1 MFTGLVESL
10 GRIVDITISG
20 GTAKIAITPEKN
32 FVDLKYGESIAVNG
46 ACLTLEKGWTNEK
59 LSFHA
64 LEESLNKTNLK
75 DLKVND
81 IVNLERAL
89 ALGDRLG
96 GHLVQGHIDT
106 VSTIRDIRKT
116 ETDFIVEINM
126 QSEIRKFMIKKGSIA
141 IDGISLTLVE
151 VNDEYFS
158 VHIIPTTLED
168 TSLKNKKANDL
179 VNLETDL
186 IGKYVFNQVA
196 EVANSE
202 SNVTMES
209 LFNAGF

>member
-10 GRIVDITISG
+10 GRVIDINISG
-20 GTAKIAITPEKN
+20 GTAKLAIAPDKN
-32 FVDLKYGESIAVNG
+32 FHNLKYGESIAVNG
-46 ACLTLEKGWTNEK
+46 ACLTLEKDFSNDRLT
-59 LSFHA
+59 FHA

-75 DLKVND
+75 FLKVND

-106 VSTIRDIRKT
+106 VSTVREIRKT
-116 ETDFIVEINM
+116 ETDFILEINM
-126 QSEIRKFMIKKGSIA
+126 KSDIRKFMIKKGSIA

-158 VHIIPTTLED
+158 VHIIPTTLEE
-168 TSLKNKKANDL
+168 TSLKNKKPNDYI
-179 VNLETDL
+179 NLETDL

-196 EVANSE
+196 EIANPE